1 MAPDPIGPLT
11 ILADETLRVARGLL
25 DHLAAALAR
34 HQIPQTQQPNYG
46 WLDRA
51 IWTLAGR
58 VDAYRSGSLA
68 GSLAEQATSINA
80 AIEEVEAA
88 ARSVQHVLSQLP

>member
-1 MAPDPIGPLT
+1 MATDPIGPLT
-11 ILADETLRVARGLL
+11 ILADETLRGARGLL
-25 DHLAAALAR
+25 AQLAAALAR
-34 HQIPQTQQPNYG
+34 HQIPQDQQPNYG

-80 AIEEVEAA
+80 AIADLEAA
-88 ARSVQHVLSQLP
+88 AKSVQHVLSQLP